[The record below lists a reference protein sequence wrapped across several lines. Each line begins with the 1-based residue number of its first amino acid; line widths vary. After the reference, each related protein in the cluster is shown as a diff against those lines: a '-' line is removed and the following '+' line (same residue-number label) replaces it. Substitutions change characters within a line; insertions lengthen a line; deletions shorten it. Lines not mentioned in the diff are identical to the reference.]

1 MGLSEKE
8 LKILEKILL
17 EERHRVLK
25 ELNYYYNT
33 ISKEQREIF
42 GDNINYSTHPAD
54 VGTDAS
60 ERDKTFLFATTEG
73 RYLLEID
80 DALRRMYRKEYGYC
94 EECDE
99 LIAFERLKAVPFTCH
114 CIECRRKIEEEERRE
129 KNSESRNYRIW

>member
-42 GDNINYSTHPAD
+42 GDNINYST
-54 VGTDAS
+54 TIIFRQTYAS
-60 ERDKTFLFATTEG
+60 YKL
-73 RYLLEID
+73 
-80 DALRRMYRKEYGYC
+80 
-94 EECDE
+94 
-99 LIAFERLKAVPFTCH
+99 
-114 CIECRRKIEEEERRE
+114 
-129 KNSESRNYRIW
+129 